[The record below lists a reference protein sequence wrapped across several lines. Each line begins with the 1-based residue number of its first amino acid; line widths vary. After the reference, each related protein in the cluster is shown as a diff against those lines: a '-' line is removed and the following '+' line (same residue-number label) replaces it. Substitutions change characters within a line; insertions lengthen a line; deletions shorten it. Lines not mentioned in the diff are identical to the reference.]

1 MDGHE
6 PPVSGVLLE
15 RFEKPPSGSSP
26 SPGGDDDEIVD
37 VQVWPAREGDERA
50 SSRQSDEPPP
60 DLESAQTV
68 AEPVGAPASSQG
80 FREPS
85 PFEAGTK
92 MAKDTPGLIEPRGPD
107 GHHARVVHRKR

>member
-1 MDGHE
+1 MDGRE
-6 PPVSGVLLE
+6 PPVSGVRLE
-15 RFEKPPSGSSP
+15 RFEKPPSGPPP

-37 VQVWPAREGDERA
+37 VQVWPACEGDERA
-50 SSRQSDEPPP
+50 PSRQSDEPTP
-60 DLESAQTV
+60 DLKSAQAV

-85 PFEAGTK
+85 PFESGAK
-92 MAKDTPGLIEPRGPD
+92 VAKDTPGLIQPRGPD